1 MNLKEILMYIGLA
14 ALGAFVL
21 YLIVKS
27 IIDIDIENIK
37 REQFL
42 KKNRETQFSG
52 SAVKHEFSKELY
64 K

>member
-1 MNLKEILMYIGLA
+1 MYIGLA
-14 ALGAFVL
+14 ALGAFIL

-27 IIDIDIENIK
+27 IIDIDIDIENIK

>member
-1 MNLKEILMYIGLA
+1 MYIDLA
-14 ALGAFVL
+14 ALGAFIL

-27 IIDIDIENIK
+27 IVDIENIK

>member
-1 MNLKEILMYIGLA
+1 MKEILMYIGLA
-14 ALGAFVL
+14 ALGAFIL

-27 IIDIDIENIK
+27 IIDIENIK

>member
-1 MNLKEILMYIGLA
+1 MYIGLA
-14 ALGAFVL
+14 ALGAFIL

-27 IIDIDIENIK
+27 IIENIK

>member
-1 MNLKEILMYIGLA
+1 MYIGLA
-14 ALGAFVL
+14 ALGAFIL

-27 IIDIDIENIK
+27 IIDLIVKSIIDIENIK

>member
-1 MNLKEILMYIGLA
+1 MKEILMYIGLA
-14 ALGAFVL
+14 ALGAFIL

-27 IIDIDIENIK
+27 IMDIENIK